1 MTARRVASAPPRIAG
16 HRFVRVLGLGGFADV
31 FLYEQDMPRR
41 SVAVKVLLAGSLD
54 DDLRARFQTE
64 ANLMAQLSHHPSIVT
79 IFHADIAPDG
89 RPYLV
94 MEYCSGPALAERY
107 RVERISVAEALRI
120 GVRLGSAVETAHRAG
135 ILHRDIKP
143 ANVLTTDFGWP
154 ALTDFGIAATTGA
167 GAGVAIGMSIPWSP
181 PELLAERPTGD
192 ARSDVYSLA
201 ATVYSLLAGR
211 TPFEVPGGA
220 NGAADLVGRIERAP
234 VPPTGRPDVPASLDA
249 VLARAMSRSPAG
261 RHPSAVAFARSLQ
274 QVEAELGFAVTPLDL
289 TDEARVPAA
298 GASRDTGG
306 PDTEDGDDRTRLR
319 PVVSIDPSGAAPAR
333 PTRRTLRSAEGDAT
347 RLRPVTS
354 VSPDP
359 VTPAAPVPVAHRL
372 RAAAG
377 AQPSTPPATTSG
389 DATTRRRALDDELGT
404 ETAAREILIPQP
416 DPEPAGRG
424 RLVAGLV
431 SGGVVLA
438 ALAVVVALTLGDSAA
453 PPATQDPTGFE
464 PPASGVAAAVPAPTD
479 LTGVRQADGAV
490 VFTWTNPEP
499 VDGDQYLWGVRAA
512 TGEPVL
518 ELVEEPTVTVPAAAA
533 TASPVCVEVSIVRA
547 DRGASARP
555 AEGCVP

>member
-1 MTARRVASAPPRIAG
+1 MTARRVASDPPRIAG

-54 DDLRARFQTE
+54 DDLRVRFQSE

-220 NGAADLVGRIERAP
+220 NGAADLVGRIERSP
-234 VPPTGRPDVPASLDA
+234 VPPTGRQDVPASLDA

-298 GASRDTGG
+298 GTVRDGE
-306 PDTEDGDDRTRLR
+306 DEDGDDRTRLR
-319 PVVSIDPSGAAPAR
+319 PVVSIDPAGPAPAR
-333 PTRRTLRSAEGDAT
+333 ATRRALRAVDDDGT

-359 VTPAAPVPVAHRL
+359 APPVPAVTVAHRL

-377 AQPSTPPATTSG
+377 PQPTSASSPAVPAAATTG
-389 DATTRRRALDDELGT
+389 RRAPAEELGT

-416 DPEPAGRG
+416 DPAPAGRG

-438 ALAVVVALTLGDSAA
+438 ALVVVVALTLGDSAA

-464 PPASGVAAAVPAPTD
+464 PPASGVAAAVPAPAD
-479 LTGVRQADGAV
+479 LTGARQADGAV

-499 VDGDQYLWGVRAA
+499 VDGDRYLWGVRAA

-555 AEGCVP
+555 AEGCTP

>member
-54 DDLRARFQTE
+54 DDLRVRFQTE

-79 IFHADIAPDG
+79 IFHADIAVDG

-220 NGAADLVGRIERAP
+220 NGAADLVARIERAP
-234 VPPTGRPDVPASLDA
+234 VPPTGRQDVPASLDA

-298 GASRDTGG
+298 GIGRDGG
-306 PDTEDGDDRTRLR
+306 GAGEDEDGDDRTRLR
-319 PVVSIDPSGAAPAR
+319 PVVSIDPSGPRPAPT
-333 PTRRTLRSAEGDAT
+333 TRRSLRAGEDDGT

-359 VTPAAPVPVAHRL
+359 APAGTVAHRL

-377 AQPSTPPATTSG
+377 PQPSSASAPAPTSG
-389 DATTRRRALDDELGT
+389 PAAGRARADELGT

-431 SGGVVLA
+431 SGGVVVA
-438 ALAVVVALTLGDSAA
+438 ALVVVVALTLGDSGSRTV
-453 PPATQDPTGFE
+453 TQDPTGFA
-464 PPASGVAAAVPAPTD
+464 PPASGVAAAVPAPGD
-479 LTGVRQADGAV
+479 LTGVRRPDGAV

-499 VDGDQYLWGVRAA
+499 ADGDRYLWGVRAA
-512 TGEPVL
+512 TGEPEL
-518 ELVEEPTVTVPAAAA
+518 ELVDEPTVTVPAAAA
-533 TASPVCVEVSIVRA
+533 TGSPVCVQVSIVRA

-555 AEGCVP
+555 AEGCAP

>member
-220 NGAADLVGRIERAP
+220 NGAADLVGRIERSP

-261 RHPSAVAFARSLQ
+261 RHPSAVALARSLQ

-289 TDEARVPAA
+289 TDEARLPAA
-298 GASRDTGG
+298 GATRDTDGQG
-306 PDTEDGDDRTRLR
+306 DDDGDDRTRLR
-319 PVVSIDPSGAAPAR
+319 PVVSIDPSGPAPAP
-333 PTRRTLRSAEGDAT
+333 PTRRSLRAGEDDAT

-354 VSPDP
+354 VSPE
-359 VTPAAPVPVAHRL
+359 PARPGTVAHRL
-372 RAAAG
+372 RAGAG
-377 AQPSTPPATTSG
+377 APPSSSPAPTTPGPVPG
-389 DATTRRRALDDELGT
+389 RRTLADELGT
-404 ETAAREILIPQP
+404 QTAAREILIPQP

-438 ALAVVVALTLGDSAA
+438 ALVVVVALTLGDSAT

-464 PPASGVAAAVPAPTD
+464 PPASGVAAAVPAPAD
-479 LTGVRQADGAV
+479 LTGARLADGSV

-499 VDGDQYLWGVRAA
+499 VDGDSYLWGVLAA

-518 ELVEEPTVTVPAAAA
+518 ELVAEPTVTVPAAAA
-533 TASPVCVEVSIVRA
+533 TGSPVCVQVSIVRA

-555 AEGCVP
+555 AEGCAP

>member
-1 MTARRVASAPPRIAG
+1 MTARREASAPPRIAG
-16 HRFVRVLGLGGFADV
+16 HRFVRVLGFGGFADV

-54 DDLRARFQTE
+54 DDLRVRFQTE

-79 IFHADIAPDG
+79 IFHADIAVDG

-167 GAGVAIGMSIPWSP
+167 GAGVAVGMSIPWSP
-181 PELLAERPTGD
+181 PELLAEHPTGD

-234 VPPTGRPDVPASLDA
+234 VPPTGRPDVPSSLDA
-249 VLARAMSRSPAG
+249 VLARAMSKSPAG
-261 RHPSAVAFARSLQ
+261 RHASAVAFARALQ

-289 TDEARVPAA
+289 PDEARLPAA
-298 GASRDTGG
+298 QGRDTGAG
-306 PDTEDGDDRTRLR
+306 PQAGEGVDEDDRTRLR
-319 PVVSIDPSGAAPAR
+319 PVVSIDPAGPRPAPT
-333 PTRRTLRSAEGDAT
+333 TRRSLRASADEDDRT
-347 RLRPVTS
+347 RLRPITS
-354 VSPDP
+354 VSPE
-359 VTPAAPVPVAHRL
+359 PARTATTAEREPAPTASPARSV
-372 RAAAG
+372 
-377 AQPSTPPATTSG
+377 PATRAEEL
-389 DATTRRRALDDELGT
+389 DTR
-404 ETAAREILIPQP
+404 TAAREILIPQP

-431 SGGVVLA
+431 SGAVVVT
-438 ALAVVVALTLGDSAA
+438 ALVVVVALTLGDGASGSRT
-453 PPATQDPTGFE
+453 PTQDPSGFT
-464 PPASGVAAAVPAPTD
+464 PPGSGLAAAVPAPTD
-479 LTGVRQADGAV
+479 LLGERQPDGAV

-499 VDGDQYLWGVRAA
+499 VDGDLYMWSVATA
-512 TGEPVL
+512 TGEPTFA
-518 ELVEEPTVTVPAAAA
+518 LVDDETVTVPAADA
-533 TASPVCVEVSIVRA
+533 TGSPVCVEVSIVRA
-547 DRGASARP
+547 DRGSSARP
-555 AEGCVP
+555 AEGCAP

>member
-220 NGAADLVGRIERAP
+220 NGAADLVGRIERSP
-234 VPPTGRPDVPASLDA
+234 VPPTGRQDVPATLDA

-298 GASRDTGG
+298 GVSRDADG
-306 PDTEDGDDRTRLR
+306 PGEEDGDDRTRLR
-319 PVVSIDPSGAAPAR
+319 PVVSIDPSGAPPVR
-333 PTRRTLRSAEGDAT
+333 PTRRALRTAEDDGT

-354 VSPDP
+354 VSPDA
-359 VTPAAPVPVAHRL
+359 VPAVPPATVAHRL

-377 AQPSTPPATTSG
+377 SPTSTPPSPGAATTG
-389 DATTRRRALDDELGT
+389 RRALADELGT

-431 SGGVVLA
+431 SGAVVLG
-438 ALAVVVALTLGDSAA
+438 ALVVVVALTLGDSAA

-464 PPASGVAAAVPAPTD
+464 PPASGVAAAVPAPAD

-499 VDGDQYLWGVRAA
+499 VDGDHYLWGVRAA

-533 TASPVCVEVSIVRA
+533 TGSPVCVEVSIVRS
-547 DRGASARP
+547 DGGASARS
-555 AEGCVP
+555 AEGCAP